1 MDCIE
6 SLKPTSYLQ
15 NYFDLISRF
24 FRNFSF
30 VRRFLLEAKFFQILF
45 RHQVLVHP
53 AAQVVLGLGFADVGG
68 VLVPA
73 QADHVLQELGFAL
86 SVVIQRER
94 PLFGR
99 RALESLGTEDVRRH
113 LKNNCTENVHLRNR
127 QEIFEWFHTHRFGK
141 T

>member
-6 SLKPTSYLQ
+6 TVKPTSYLQ

-24 FRNFSF
+24 FRKFSF

-68 VLVPA
+68 VLIPA

-94 PLFGR
+94 TLFGR
-99 RALESLGTEDVRRH
+99 RALESLGTEDV
-113 LKNNCTENVHLRNR
+113 
-127 QEIFEWFHTHRFGK
+127 
-141 T
+141 